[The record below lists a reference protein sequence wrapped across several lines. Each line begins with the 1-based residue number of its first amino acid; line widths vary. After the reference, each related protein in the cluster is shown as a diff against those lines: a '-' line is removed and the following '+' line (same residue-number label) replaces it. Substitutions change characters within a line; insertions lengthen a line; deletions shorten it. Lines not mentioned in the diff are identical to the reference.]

1 MYVMV
6 KQKGNMSDSLQKNVT
21 IRFDPKKLWIEY
33 FSTERWSDDIVDIS
47 YLDYLIWYVEYTV

>member
-21 IRFDPKKLWIEY
+21 LRFEQKKIMNRI
-33 FSTERWSDDIVDIS
+33 F
-47 YLDYLIWYVEYTV
+47 

>member
-21 IRFDPKKLWIEY
+21 LRFEQNKIMNRI
-33 FSTERWSDDIVDIS
+33 F
-47 YLDYLIWYVEYTV
+47 

>member
-21 IRFDPKKLWIEY
+21 LRFDPQKIMNRI
-33 FSTERWSDDIVDIS
+33 F
-47 YLDYLIWYVEYTV
+47 